1 MRNDGSEKI
10 SLRHRIIGIG
20 HFVAVSS
27 CARLLADLGADIIK
41 IEPPS
46 DDSIR
51 EWGQQV
57 NSASL
62 RWSIT
67 KAPSLSL

>member
-1 MRNDGSEKI
+1 
-10 SLRHRIIGIG
+10 
-20 HFVAVSS
+20 
-27 CARLLADLGADIIK
+27 LLADLGADIIK

-46 DDSIR
+46 DDPIR

-62 RWSIT
+62 RWSTT